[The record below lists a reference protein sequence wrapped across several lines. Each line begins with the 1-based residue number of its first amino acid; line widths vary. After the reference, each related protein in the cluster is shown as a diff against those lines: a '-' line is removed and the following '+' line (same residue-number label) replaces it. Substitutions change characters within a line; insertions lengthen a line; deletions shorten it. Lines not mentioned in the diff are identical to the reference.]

1 MKKIPIKINF
11 EEARVKALVEAFKE
25 LARIFA
31 LATIPLVIDAIN
43 KQTFDWRLIV
53 GTGVVAVLRAINEY
67 IHVYG
72 KETKNP
78 LLEPGL
84 TRF

>member
-1 MKKIPIKINF
+1 MKKIPIRINF
-11 EEARVKALVEAFKE
+11 EEARVKAFIEAFKE

-53 GTGVVAVLRAINEY
+53 GTGVIAILKSADKY
-67 IHVYG
+67 LHIYG
-72 KETKNP
+72 EETKNDQ
-78 LLEPGL
+78 LEPGL